1 MSLKINLP
9 EIVKEE
15 NIEDIIKDSII
26 EYGDKYSKPKP
37 LVTYLQGVNELNYLN
52 YSGISAVLGKQKS
65 RKTFYLSTL
74 MAAAVGSTVIDSKLR
89 GYADDKVN
97 LWFDT
102 EQSKYYASMIPYRI
116 VRILNLNSHPENLKF
131 MSIKKYNTDD
141 RIRIIEHFIERI
153 PNLGLVIIDGL
164 RDLVRDFNSLNE
176 CTDLLNKLMN
186 WVDTTECHIC
196 VVLHI
201 NPLKS
206 GDEEKPRGHL
216 GTELQN
222 KVESSVVIEK
232 SKEDKEMSIIKPRDF
247 RDKGIEKFGLRVSEK
262 GVPYLTD
269 YEDFEEDKF

>member
-15 NIEDIIKDSII
+15 NLEDIIKDSII
-26 EYGDKYSKPKP
+26 EYGDKYNKPKP
-37 LVTYLQGVNELNYLN
+37 LITYLNGVNEFNYLN
-52 YSGISAVLGKQKS
+52 YSGLSAVLGKQKS

-74 MAAAVGSTVIDSKLR
+74 MAAAVGNTVINSKLR
-89 GYADDKVN
+89 GYAYDKVN

-116 VRILNLNSHPENLKF
+116 VRILNLDSHPENLKF
-131 MSIKKYNTDD
+131 LSIKKYNTDD
-141 RIRIIEHFIERI
+141 RIRIIEYFIENTS
-153 PNLGLVIIDGL
+153 NLGLVIIDGL

-196 VVLHI
+196 TVLHI
-201 NPLKS
+201 NPMKK

-222 KVESSVVIEK
+222 KVESSVIIEK
-232 SKEDKEMSIIKPRDF
+232 SKEDKDMSIIKPRDF
-247 RDKGIEKFGLRVSEK
+247 RDKDINKFGLKVSDK
-262 GVPYLTD
+262 GIPYLVD
-269 YEDFEEDKF
+269 YEDFEEDSF